1 MPELPEVEILRRELS
16 DKVAGKKIKS
26 IETSDLRLRKEIP
39 NLEHLISQKIVL
51 IQRRNK
57 YLILETINNWIVIH
71 LGMTGQLHFNK
82 SGNFSGN
89 HIHLKI
95 NFWDGSILYYQ
106 DPRRFGLIEAFY
118 KSSYPYIDSI
128 PLFKNLGIEPLGVF
142 IEEDFLSLFKK
153 KKNVKSFLL
162 DGSHVCGIGNIY
174 ANEILFKSK
183 IHPERN
189 IMDLSID
196 ERKALYSNIKP
207 TLEKA
212 IELGGSS
219 ISDYVHTN
227 GTKGEMQNFYKV
239 YGKAGKACLDCGT
252 EIKKLVQGGR
262 SSFYCEK
269 CQPLPHIKESNEK
282 TLKSKSKNTAT
293 KSRKKAKQI

>member
-1 MPELPEVEILRRELS
+1 MPELPEVEIIRRELS
-16 DKVAGKKIKS
+16 DKISGKKIKNL
-26 IETSDLRLRKEIP
+26 ETSDLRLRKEIP
-39 NLEHLISQKIVL
+39 NLEHLIGQKIVL

-82 SGNFSGN
+82 NGISTGN

-128 PLFKNLGIEPLGVF
+128 PLFKNIGIEPLGTF
-142 IEEDFLSLFKK
+142 TEEDFLGFFKK

-183 IHPERN
+183 INPERN
-189 IMDLSID
+189 ILDLTLS
-196 ERKALYSNIKP
+196 ERKELYSHIKP
-207 TLEKA
+207 TLETA
-212 IELGGSS
+212 IKLGGSS

-239 YGKAGKACLDCGT
+239 YGRVGKECLDC
-252 EIKKLVQGGR
+252 KKVIEKITQGGR
-262 SSFYCEK
+262 SSFFCPN
-269 CQPLPHIKESNEK
+269 CQPLSTPSSLQK
-282 TLKSKSKNTAT
+282 KSKSI
-293 KSRKKAKQI
+293 KSKAKK

>member
-1 MPELPEVEILRRELS
+1 MPELPEVEIIRRELS
-16 DKVAGKKIKS
+16 DKLSGKKIKNL
-26 IETSDLRLRKEIP
+26 ETSDLRLRKEIP
-39 NLEHLISQKIVL
+39 NLEHLIGQKIVL

-82 SGNFSGN
+82 GGVFTGN

-128 PLFKNLGIEPLGVF
+128 PLFKNLGIEPLGAF
-142 IEEDFLSLFKK
+142 SEEDFLDFFKK
-153 KKNVKSFLL
+153 KKNIKSFLL

-189 IMDLSID
+189 ILDLTLL
-196 ERKALYSNIKP
+196 ERKVLYSHIKP

-239 YGKAGKACLDCGT
+239 YGRFGKECFDCKT
-252 EIKKLVQGGR
+252 SIDKITQGGR
-262 SSFYCEK
+262 SSFFCPS
-269 CQPLPHIKESNEK
+269 CQPLSTPS
-282 TLKSKSKNTAT
+282 TLK
-293 KSRKKAKQI
+293 RVLKKL